1 METLRVEKA
10 EDCPVDVEG
19 LLDVSSVA
27 TSEEGVVPPVD
38 LAARM
43 GRLVGTRED
52 RPGCLLRYVVYVTA
66 FIYFCAECE

>member
-1 METLRVEKA
+1 MEKA

-27 TSEEGVVPPVD
+27 TLEEGVVPPVD
-38 LAARM
+38 LAART
-43 GRLVGTRED
+43 GRLVGVRED
-52 RPGCLLRYVVYVTA
+52 WPGCLLSVCVVDVTA

>member
-1 METLRVEKA
+1 VEKA

-27 TSEEGVVPPVD
+27 TLEEGVVPPVD
-38 LAARM
+38 LAARI

-52 RPGCLLRYVVYVTA
+52 RPGFLLSICGGCHC
-66 FIYFCAECE
+66 IYLFLCRM

>member
-1 METLRVEKA
+1 VETLRVEKA

-27 TSEEGVVPPVD
+27 TLEEGVVPPVD

-43 GRLVGTRED
+43 GRM
-52 RPGCLLRYVVYVTA
+52 
-66 FIYFCAECE
+66 